1 MAVGTDNPTNKSYTV
16 EVSINSSLVAMKVD
30 TAADYS
36 IMSKSTYT
44 LKFSNFPLYPSN
56 VELKTYT
63 AETLIVCGEIQC
75 NVLYEGH
82 EYTLPIIVAN
92 YDNKPTLLDRN
103 WLNRIKLAWGEIFGL
118 TRSGLLKL
126 KRSPWV
132 RPIVV
137 VPKADKSV
145 RICGDYKITI
155 NSAVEDEQ
163 YPLPTQ
169 QDLVYAA
176 LSG

>member
-1 MAVGTDNPTNKSYTV
+1 MAVGTDNPTDKSYIV

-63 AETLIVCGEIQC
+63 GETLIVCGEIQC

-103 WLNRIKLAWGEIFGL
+103 WLNRIKL
-118 TRSGLLKL
+118 
-126 KRSPWV
+126 PWV
-132 RPIVV
+132 
-137 VPKADKSV
+137 K
-145 RICGDYKITI
+145 Y
-155 NSAVEDEQ
+155 
-163 YPLPTQ
+163 
-169 QDLVYAA
+169 LV
-176 LSG
+176 